1 MGQSSRGV
9 TVIHTPFIVAVFV
22 CMLTFSFIAAPRTQA
37 LSLDPVLNT
46 VTVVTKT
53 VSGDDKEVK
62 SSRSSSSQPQN
73 SQRSGASTG
82 TPVSP
87 SPSSTSEAVVPASE
101 EVIVAEPLQELPT
114 IEEGAVV
121 TPPVTPIRQIKAVSA
136 SVGGVGVQSGITP
149 LQATEQGWK
158 LFGIAWY
165 WLGIIGATLWGG
177 FIYMQRYYLNL
188 SRSRLLPLL
197 LRAGASQGEA

>member
-22 CMLTFSFIAAPRTQA
+22 CMMTFSFIAAPRTQA

-46 VTVVTKT
+46 ITVVTKT
-53 VSGDDKEVK
+53 VSGDAKEVK
-62 SSRSSSSQPQN
+62 SSRASSSQPQN
-73 SQRSGASTG
+73 SQRSGASTA
-82 TPVSP
+82 TPV

-121 TPPVTPIRQIKAVSA
+121 TPPATPIRPIKAVAA
-136 SVGGVGVQSGITP
+136 SVGGAGVRSGIAP

-158 LFGIAWY
+158 LFGVAWY

-177 FIYMQRYYLNL
+177 FMYMQRYYLNL

>member
-1 MGQSSRGV
+1 MGQFSRGV
-9 TVIHTPFIVAVFV
+9 TVIHTPSIVAVFA
-22 CMLTFSFIAAPRTQA
+22 CMMIFSFIAAPRTQA

-53 VSGDDKEVK
+53 VSGDDKQVK

-73 SQRSGASTG
+73 SQRAGASTA

-87 SPSSTSEAVVPASE
+87 PSSTSEAMVPATE

-114 IEEGAVV
+114 IEEGTVG
-121 TPPVTPIRQIKAVSA
+121 TPLATPIRPIKSVAA
-136 SVGGVGVQSGITP
+136 SVGAVEVQSGIAP

-158 LFGIAWY
+158 LFGVAWY
-165 WLGIIGATLWGG
+165 WLGIIGATLWCG

-197 LRAGASQGEA
+197 LRAGASQSEA